1 MLQLSDSLMTALIT
15 ISTLGAGL
23 VYSTVFGATR
33 GNVGLM
39 TYTFPFFSL
48 GFLIPVVVQIVLRW
62 AAGLQKEVKFAS
74 QQFWTI
80 VIGLAMSLSSIAVMA
95 ALTLLNFTIFFLRA
109 NPDDPTP
116 GAKTEVPGII
126 AFGISGSVFVLIFA
140 AFMLSAI
147 ATRAFMT
154 MKGIRRVVSAMY
166 GNGSH
171 REDDFKYYLPV

>member
-1 MLQLSDSLMTALIT
+1 M
-15 ISTLGAGL
+15 
-23 VYSTVFGATR
+23 
-33 GNVGLM
+33 
-39 TYTFPFFSL
+39 
-48 GFLIPVVVQIVLRW
+48 
-62 AAGLQKEVKFAS
+62 AS
-74 QQFWTI
+74 
-80 VIGLAMSLSSIAVMA
+80 SSIAVMA
-95 ALTLLNFTIFFLRA
+95 ALTLLNLTIFFLRA

-116 GAKTEVPGII
+116 GPKTEVPGII